1 MKFLK
6 SLVALSF
13 VSSIFCQ
20 ELLSLERSI
29 KKEGLHR
36 DIESTFIFKAEEN
49 SDCSFVIS
57 EVISKDI
64 YIYLE
69 EILALKDFEFWPH
82 SAQDIEKPAS
92 VARTYDFI
100 WRLPLK
106 YNSRLN
112 WIKNYQVLS

>member
-1 MKFLK
+1 MKFK
-6 SLVALSF
+6 TSIVALSLLG
-13 VSSIFCQ
+13 SIYCQ

-36 DIESTFIFKAEEN
+36 DIQSTFVFSAEEQT
-49 SDCSFVIS
+49 DCSFVIS

-69 EILALKDFEFWPH
+69 EVLALKDFEFWPH
-82 SAQDIEKPAS
+82 YAQDIEKPAS
-92 VARTYDFI
+92 VAKTYDFI

-106 YNSRLN
+106 YNSDLN
-112 WIKNYQVLS
+112 WI